1 MGTPYL
7 AEIRVFSFA
16 FAPRGWALCNGQTL
30 AINQN
35 QALFS
40 LLGTTYGGNGTT
52 TFQLPN
58 LQGRMP
64 VHMGNG
70 FTEGQPGGEVNHTL
84 IASEMPSHRHTA
96 TGVSTNATVAAATN
110 ATWADSAK
118 HPYATTTN
126 VALAPGALS
135 TLSGGQPHN
144 NMPPYLTLN
153 FCIALQGIFP
163 SRN

>member
-7 AEIRVFSFA
+7 AEIRVFSFN
-16 FAPRGWALCNGQTL
+16 FPPRGWAFCNGQTL
-30 AINQN
+30 PISQN

-40 LLGTTYGGNGTT
+40 LMGTTYGGDGIR

-70 FTEGQPGGEVNHTL
+70 LVQGGVSGETTHTL
-84 IASEMPSHRHTA
+84 ISSEMPIHTHA
-96 TGVSTNATVAAATN
+96 ASGVSTSATTPTATSN
-110 ATWADSAK
+110 TWAASNQN
-118 HPYATTTN
+118 PYATAPNTTMS
-126 VALAPGALS
+126 PPTLS
-135 TLSGGQPHN
+135 TSGGSQPHD
-144 NMPPYLTLN
+144 NMPPYLVLS
-153 FCIALQGIFP
+153 FCIALEGIFP

>member
-7 AEIRVFSFA
+7 AEIRVFSFN
-16 FAPRGWALCNGQTL
+16 FPPRGWAFCNGQTL

-35 QALFS
+35 QALFA
-40 LLGTTYGGNGTT
+40 LMGTTYGGDGIR

-64 VHMGNG
+64 VHQGNG
-70 FTEGQPGGEVNHTL
+70 MSQGSLSGETTHTL
-84 IASEMPSHRHTA
+84 ISSEMPTHNHAA
-96 TGVSTNATVAAATN
+96 TGVSTSATTPTATN
-110 ATWADSAK
+110 NTWAASSEN
-118 HPYATTTN
+118 PYAKAPNTTMSPPT
-126 VALAPGALS
+126 LS
-135 TLSGGQPHN
+135 TIGGSQPHD
-144 NMPPYLTLN
+144 NMPPYLVLN

>member
-7 AEIRVFSFA
+7 GEIRAFSFGY
-16 FAPRGWALCNGQTL
+16 APKGWALCNGQTL

-35 QALFS
+35 QALFA
-40 LLGTTYGGNGTT
+40 LLGTMYGGNGQT

-64 VHMGNG
+64 IHTGDG
-70 FTEGQPGGEVNHTL
+70 FSQGAIGGEAAHTL
-84 IASEMPSHRHTA
+84 ILSEIPQHNHNAVGVTTEAASP
-96 TGVSTNATVAAATN
+96 AATN
-110 ATWADSAK
+110 ATWAAST
-118 HPYATTTN
+118 HNPYASASN
-126 VALAPGALS
+126 ASMSPAALA
-135 TLSGGQPHN
+135 TTGGSQPHD